1 MTRSLDEQL
10 NRIERVQVSLAT
22 NQITERIGDRFSRPQ
37 PPPTFEIQLG
47 NLPPAVRSVADS
59 LALRDMES
67 AKRYVSQY
75 LSASRG
81 MRSWVKHQGTTTTRL
96 KRLRRWGGNGLGI
109 SGKSIEAIRS
119 FRAKKYAIALTIY
132 QSWLITGN
140 HCHQID
146 GINLDSY

>member
-47 NLPPAVRSVADS
+47 NLPPAVRSVAES

-67 AKRYVSQY
+67 AKRYVALY
-75 LSASRG
+75 LSANRG
-81 MRSWVKHQGTTTTRL
+81 VRS
-96 KRLRRWGGNGLGI
+96 
-109 SGKSIEAIRS
+109 
-119 FRAKKYAIALTIY
+119 
-132 QSWLITGN
+132 
-140 HCHQID
+140 
-146 GINLDSY
+146 